1 MLESLFNKVSGLLS
15 LQLYQKETP
24 TQVFFCEIYEI
35 FKNIY
40 FEEQLL
46 MTASESF
53 LKVVQL
59 TSENYLLNTFK
70 GFILIS
76 VLSFYVIIQ
85 QQGFGELNLKSQK
98 SKAFPIQNHK
108 YEMFLPSLLPKK
120 FECYMSLILA
130 HATPFMV
137 HFCNKMAGHA
147 GFV

>member
-85 QQGFGELNLKSQK
+85 
-98 SKAFPIQNHK
+98 
-108 YEMFLPSLLPKK
+108 
-120 FECYMSLILA
+120 
-130 HATPFMV
+130 
-137 HFCNKMAGHA
+137 
-147 GFV
+147 

>member
-15 LQLYQKETP
+15 LQLYQEETP

-85 QQGFGELNLKSQK
+85 
-98 SKAFPIQNHK
+98 
-108 YEMFLPSLLPKK
+108 
-120 FECYMSLILA
+120 
-130 HATPFMV
+130 
-137 HFCNKMAGHA
+137 
-147 GFV
+147 

>member
-24 TQVFFCEIYEI
+24 TQMFFCEIYEI

-85 QQGFGELNLKSQK
+85 
-98 SKAFPIQNHK
+98 
-108 YEMFLPSLLPKK
+108 
-120 FECYMSLILA
+120 
-130 HATPFMV
+130 
-137 HFCNKMAGHA
+137 
-147 GFV
+147 

>member
-1 MLESLFNKVSGLLS
+1 M
-15 LQLYQKETP
+15 
-24 TQVFFCEIYEI
+24 FFCEIYEI
-35 FKNIY
+35 FKSIY

-85 QQGFGELNLKSQK
+85 
-98 SKAFPIQNHK
+98 
-108 YEMFLPSLLPKK
+108 
-120 FECYMSLILA
+120 
-130 HATPFMV
+130 
-137 HFCNKMAGHA
+137 
-147 GFV
+147 

>member
-35 FKNIY
+35 FKSIY

-85 QQGFGELNLKSQK
+85 
-98 SKAFPIQNHK
+98 
-108 YEMFLPSLLPKK
+108 
-120 FECYMSLILA
+120 
-130 HATPFMV
+130 
-137 HFCNKMAGHA
+137 
-147 GFV
+147 

>member
-15 LQLYQKETP
+15 LQLCQKETP

-59 TSENYLLNTFK
+59 TSENYLLNTFQ

-85 QQGFGELNLKSQK
+85 
-98 SKAFPIQNHK
+98 
-108 YEMFLPSLLPKK
+108 
-120 FECYMSLILA
+120 
-130 HATPFMV
+130 
-137 HFCNKMAGHA
+137 
-147 GFV
+147 

>member
-46 MTASESF
+46 MSASESF

-85 QQGFGELNLKSQK
+85 
-98 SKAFPIQNHK
+98 
-108 YEMFLPSLLPKK
+108 
-120 FECYMSLILA
+120 
-130 HATPFMV
+130 
-137 HFCNKMAGHA
+137 
-147 GFV
+147 

>member
-53 LKVVQL
+53 LKVVQF

-85 QQGFGELNLKSQK
+85 
-98 SKAFPIQNHK
+98 
-108 YEMFLPSLLPKK
+108 
-120 FECYMSLILA
+120 
-130 HATPFMV
+130 
-137 HFCNKMAGHA
+137 
-147 GFV
+147 

>member
-15 LQLYQKETP
+15 LQLYQRETP

-85 QQGFGELNLKSQK
+85 
-98 SKAFPIQNHK
+98 
-108 YEMFLPSLLPKK
+108 
-120 FECYMSLILA
+120 
-130 HATPFMV
+130 
-137 HFCNKMAGHA
+137 
-147 GFV
+147 

>member
-46 MTASESF
+46 MTAFESF

-85 QQGFGELNLKSQK
+85 
-98 SKAFPIQNHK
+98 
-108 YEMFLPSLLPKK
+108 
-120 FECYMSLILA
+120 
-130 HATPFMV
+130 
-137 HFCNKMAGHA
+137 
-147 GFV
+147 